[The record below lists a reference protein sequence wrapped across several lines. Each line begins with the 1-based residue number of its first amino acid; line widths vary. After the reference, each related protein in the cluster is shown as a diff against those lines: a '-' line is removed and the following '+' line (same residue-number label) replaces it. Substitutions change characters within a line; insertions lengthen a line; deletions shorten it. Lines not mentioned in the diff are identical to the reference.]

1 MHDMTARRIDIDNHA
16 SVSLDPPIN
25 GHGADNAK
33 DSYVIRAIGN
43 DWVPPFGRRG
53 TSRSWIPGTWGDP
66 F

>member
-1 MHDMTARRIDIDNHA
+1 MHEMTARRIDIDIHA

-33 DSYVIRAIGN
+33 DSYVIRAISN
-43 DWVPPFGRRG
+43 DRVPPFGRRG